1 MSPAAITAT
10 DDIMI
15 DTFQDDTHTNVTT
28 NIDIES
34 NYGSELGAEDEVA
47 LAALLAQAET
57 QDFTQAKQA
66 PIRDIED
73 SIVSQAIGRNTPRHG
88 RQILDEDGIPFEV
101 LEFDGPVREAS
112 VEVEYDAWNRV
123 AFSRKII
130 ETR

>member
-1 MSPAAITAT
+1 
-10 DDIMI
+10 MI
-15 DTFQDDTHTNVTT
+15 DTFQDDTNKNITA

-57 QDFTQAKQA
+57 QDFTQVKQA

-73 SIVSQAIGRNTPRHG
+73 GIVSQAISRNTPRYG

-101 LEFDGPVREAS
+101 LEFDGPGQEAS
-112 VEVEYDAWNRV
+112 VEVEYDARNRV
-123 AFSRKII
+123 AFSRKI
-130 ETR
+130 TDA